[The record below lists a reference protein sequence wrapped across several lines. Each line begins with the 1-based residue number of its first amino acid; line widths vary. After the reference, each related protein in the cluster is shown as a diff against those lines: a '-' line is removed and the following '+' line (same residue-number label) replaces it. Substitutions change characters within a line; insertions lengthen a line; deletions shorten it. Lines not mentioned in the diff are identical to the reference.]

1 MYIKENG
8 IWLAYISKIN
18 LNSGKQIIILMIPN
32 VEEKV
37 ALSFSKYL
45 KGKSSK
51 HEGDFYCMKCL

>member
-1 MYIKENG
+1 
-8 IWLAYISKIN
+8 
-18 LNSGKQIIILMIPN
+18 MIPN

-51 HEGDFYCMKCL
+51 HEGDFYCMKCKNKNFCEIVIPSQKDKILQFN